1 MTKKNPVVKVFIRI
15 ALIAIC
21 VTVVSPFVMYFWAN
35 SNLPT
40 NCDEWYIR
48 NDETQECE
56 EDISGDTWDTETKI
70 DTQES
75 CEAQSW
81 TWYEANQICIL
92 PTE

>member
-21 VTVVSPFVMYFWAN
+21 VTVISPFVMYFGAS
-35 SNLPT
+35 SNNPT

-48 NDETQECE
+48 NEETQTCE
-56 EDISGDTWDTETKI
+56 ENTTGWDTETKI